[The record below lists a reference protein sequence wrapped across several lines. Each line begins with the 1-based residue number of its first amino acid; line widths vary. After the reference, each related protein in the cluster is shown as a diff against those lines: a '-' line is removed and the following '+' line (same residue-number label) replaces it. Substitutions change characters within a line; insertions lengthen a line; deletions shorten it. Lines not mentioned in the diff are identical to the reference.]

1 MGDFIEFS
9 GKTTEEA
16 LSRAQEHFKAPLSS
30 LEFEVITPG
39 SSGLFGLLGAKKA
52 KIRAR
57 VQAGASIEE
66 QMAVLAAVV
75 SNGRPAR
82 TTTPAAP
89 EAAPR
94 PVPAAATPAPQP
106 APAPIPEAPPR
117 VEEPQPVPAPVSA
130 PAARPEQPP
139 LRASAATAPA
149 EVDEEPLELELVAEG
164 EVEAGDS
171 LDLGEDEEDDENGD
185 LRLERDPEVIEQARA
200 VLARLVEPLDPS
212 AQVVARSGDQ
222 GIELAVQGQEAG
234 MLIGRRGT
242 TLEALQYLVVRIV
255 SHQHGRPVRIV
266 VDAGDYRRRRREALE
281 DTARRMAQKAKSSG
295 RSVAMGPLAAQERRL
310 IHLALKHD
318 QDVVTLSRGRG
329 ELKKVIIS
337 PRA

>member
-16 LSRAQEHFKAPLSS
+16 LSRAQEHFNAPLSS
-30 LEFEVITPG
+30 LEFEVLTPG

-52 KIRAR
+52 KIKAR

-66 QMAVLAAVV
+66 QMAELAAVV
-75 SNGRPAR
+75 SNTRPAR
-82 TTTPAAP
+82 PAPAPPEPTPAPAPAAAAPAKPAPKPVPAP
-89 EAAPR
+89 EAPPRTEEPQPAPPAAVEAAR
-94 PVPAAATPAPQP
+94 PVPAAPPL
-106 APAPIPEAPPR
+106 APAVLPPEAEP
-117 VEEPQPVPAPVSA
+117 EELDLE
-130 PAARPEQPP
+130 PE
-139 LRASAATAPA
+139 A
-149 EVDEEPLELELVAEG
+149 ELEPGETAEPG
-164 EVEAGDS
+164 
-171 LDLGEDEEDDENGD
+171 EDDEDDEDGD
-185 LRLERDPEVIEQARA
+185 LRLEQDPAIIEQARE
-200 VLARLVEPLDPS
+200 VLARLVEPLDSS
-212 AQVVARSGDQ
+212 AQVVAQGGSQ

-234 MLIGRRGT
+234 MLIGRRGS

-281 DTARRMAQKAKSSG
+281 ETARRMAQKAKSSG

-310 IHLALKHD
+310 IHLALKAD
-318 QDVVTLSRGRG
+318 QEVVTLSRGRG

-337 PRA
+337 PKA